1 MLTMAKDFR
10 IAVLVCMV
18 LSILGRMGPRRNS
31 LVRAANQPGVPP
43 TGASGYPGHHYSFRK
58 MPTTFPTI
66 WKLFSLFFT
75 WIGAI
80 AGFSG

>member
-1 MLTMAKDFR
+1 MKFTQTPATP
-10 IAVLVCMV
+10 VH
-18 LSILGRMGPRRNS
+18 N
-31 LVRAANQPGVPP
+31 
-43 TGASGYPGHHYSFRK
+43 FRK

-66 WKLFSLFFT
+66 WKFFSLFFT

>member
-18 LSILGRMGPRRNS
+18 LSIVGRMAPATTYWCVLPIGRAPPNRRHR
-31 LVRAANQPGVPP
+31 LLPE
-43 TGASGYPGHHYSFRK
+43 YHHSFRRI
-58 MPTTFPTI
+58 PTTFPTI